1 MLKRLGWS
9 RVMQRQRSN
18 SLIAG
23 KQTGVT
29 AFKGVTVLNVIRS
42 PDQELGR
49 ASKVEP
55 VFAKSP

>member
-18 SLIAG
+18 SLIPG
-23 KQTGVT
+23 KHTRVT
-29 AFKGVTVLNVIRS
+29 ALKGVTLRNVIRS
-42 PDQELGR
+42 PDPELRR